1 MNLIFQTI
9 IIAYLFLMVPFHF
22 GILETIVFRKDKKTL
37 SKILSDGYL
46 LMMAV
51 FCIISV
57 IALKMQWTVS
67 DLTKIWVFF
76 VAAVSVSASILGF
89 KKIKEFVAET
99 LLFWSI
105 AENKKEAMVRKRYGL
120 LLVLAIMLVISV
132 LFTRPSYEDATLEIV
147 NTTVVTNAMYRH
159 DPYNGLLSGTAM
171 EGHAYSPIEML
182 YATGA
187 ALTGIEVPY
196 MLYYLIPI
204 CILIYFYM
212 GIWNLGKQLIG
223 DEEKVTWF
231 VLLVT
236 GIYWM
241 TTYLEGQSLVTG
253 IFLNSWNGLTLLS
266 CFVMPVVFGN
276 CVEWMKT
283 MDSPRLDLTEK
294 LFKAV
299 VFVLAGQLANA
310 KGGFYVGLM
319 LFTTLAVII
328 VRKGYDYVITS
339 GRFKKRV

>member
-1 MNLIFQTI
+1 MNPIFQTI

-22 GILETIVFRKDKKTL
+22 GILETVVFRKKQKCL
-37 SKILSDGYL
+37 SAVLAEGYL
-46 LMMAV
+46 VMMAT
-51 FCIISV
+51 FCVVSV
-57 IALKMQWTVS
+57 IAIKMQWTLS

-76 VAAVSVSASILGF
+76 VAAVSVLASLLGF
-89 KKIKEFVAET
+89 KKIKKLALEMH
-99 LLFWSI
+99 LFWN
-105 AENKKEAMVRKRYGL
+105 AKAKEESTVVRRRYRL
-120 LLVLAIMLVISV
+120 LAVLIVMLIVSV
-132 LFTRPSYEDATLEIV
+132 FFTRPSYEDATLEIV
-147 NTTVVTNAMYRH
+147 TTTVATNAMYQH
-159 DPYNGLLSGTAM
+159 NPYNGLLSGSAM

-182 YATGA
+182 YGA
-187 ALTGIEVPY
+187 GVALTGIEVPY
-196 MLYYLIPI
+196 MLYYLIPV

-212 GIWNLGKQLIG
+212 GIWNLGKLLLF

-241 TTYLEGQSLVTG
+241 TTYLERQSLVTG

-276 CVEWMKT
+276 CVEWMKQEDWK
-283 MDSPRLDLTEK
+283 MSGLLEI

-299 VFVLAGQLANA
+299 VFGLAGQLTNA
-310 KGGFYVGLM
+310 KGGFYIGLM
-319 LFTTLAVII
+319 LLATLAVII